1 MYDWANSAFATSIMA
16 AILPIF
22 FRNIAAGHLTE
33 NHLATSFWGYT
44 SAVAMLCTAVL
55 SLTLGP
61 ISDYASSKK
70 RFLSTFT
77 LIGITAT
84 AMLTW
89 TGYGDWIWVALFFVV
104 GSIGFSGSEVFYNSL
119 LPHIAPKG
127 LIHRISSMGY
137 LMGYLGGGIL
147 LLVHVAAIMWLPKT
161 TLPNGETAPLAAMR
175 FSFFSVALW
184 WAFFSIPLFRHVPEP
199 PGQNGINGHNPFH
212 IAKKRLT
219 TTFKEIRQYKQ
230 LFIFL
235 LAFWLYNDGIS
246 TFIKLCAAYGDEI
259 GIEIMDLVGALVLV
273 QFIAIP
279 ATFGFGRLAEK
290 IGAKKSILIGLTVYF
305 FVTFGAYKMTS
316 ALHFWI
322 LAGIVGL
329 VQGGTQA
336 LSRSLFASM
345 IPKQKSA
352 EFFSFYNISGKFAG
366 IFGPAIFGL
375 VSQLARSSRAGALT
389 LLFFFGTGGIL
400 LWFVKTDP
408 VTSKKDSTQ
417 PLEFPPGK

>member
-22 FRNIAAGHLTE
+22 FRHVAAGHLTE

-44 SAVAMLCTAVL
+44 SAIAMLCVAVL
-55 SLTLGP
+55 SLILGP

-77 LIGITAT
+77 LVGIGAT

-89 TGYGDWIWVALFFVV
+89 TGYGDWIWVALFFIF

-119 LPHIAPKG
+119 LPHVAPEG
-127 LIHRISSMGY
+127 MIHRISSRGY
-137 LMGYLGGGIL
+137 LVGYLGGGIL
-147 LLVHVAAIMWLPKT
+147 LVIHVAAIMWLPKS
-161 TLPNGETAPLAAMR
+161 TLPNGETVPLTAMR
-175 FSFFSVALW
+175 LAFFSAALW
-184 WAFFSIPLFRHVPEP
+184 WALFSIPLFRHVPEP
-199 PGQNGINGHNPFH
+199 QGQNGIHGHHPFQ
-212 IAKKRLT
+212 IARQRLT

-246 TFIKLCAAYGDEI
+246 TFIKLCTAYGDEI
-259 GIEIMDLVGALVLV
+259 GIGTMDLIGALVLV

-279 ATFGFGRLAEK
+279 ATFGFGKLAEK
-290 IGAKKSILIGLTVYF
+290 IGAKKSILIGLAVYF
-305 FVTFGAYKMTS
+305 FVTLGAYKMTM

-345 IPKQKSA
+345 IPKTKSA

-375 VSQLARSSRAGALT
+375 VSQLAKSSRAGTLT
-389 LLFFFGTGGIL
+389 LLIFFGLGGLL
-400 LWFVKTDP
+400 LWRVKINP
-408 VTSKKDSTQ
+408 VITNPT
-417 PLEFPPGK
+417 E

>member
-44 SAVAMLCTAVL
+44 SAIAMLCAAVL
-55 SLTLGP
+55 TLILGP
-61 ISDYASSKK
+61 LSDYASSKK

-77 LIGITAT
+77 LIGIIAT

-89 TGYGDWIWVALFFVV
+89 TGYRDWIWVALLFIF

-119 LPHIAPKG
+119 LPHVAPKG
-127 LIHRISSMGY
+127 MIHRISSQGY
-137 LMGYLGGGIL
+137 LTGYLGGGIL
-147 LLVHVAAIMWLPKT
+147 LVMHVAAIMWLPKT
-161 TLPNGETAPLAAMR
+161 ILPNNESVPLMAMR
-175 FSFFSVALW
+175 LSFLSVAIW
-184 WAFFSIPLFRHVPEP
+184 WALFSIPLFRHVPEP
-199 PGQNGINGHNPFH
+199 LGQNGMNGGHPLR
-212 IAKKRLT
+212 IAKERLT
-219 TTFKEIRQYKQ
+219 TTFKEIRQHKQ

-246 TFIKLCAAYGDEI
+246 TFIKLCTAYGDEI
-259 GIEIMDLVGALVLV
+259 GIGTMDLVGALVLV

-279 ATFGFGRLAEK
+279 ATFAFGRLAEQ
-290 IGAKKSILIGLTVYF
+290 IGAKKSILIGLGVYF
-305 FVTFGAYKMTS
+305 LVTIGAYKMTT

-345 IPKQKSA
+345 IPKKKSA

-366 IFGPAIFGL
+366 IFGPAIFGFI
-375 VSQLARSSRAGALT
+375 SQLAKSSRAGTLS
-389 LLFFFGTGGIL
+389 LLFFFGLGGFL
-400 LWFVKTDP
+400 LWRVKFDP
-408 VTSKKDSTQ
+408 VEKVSN
-417 PLEFPPGK
+417 PA